1 MSERVALP
9 CVPKVILAQHAVD
22 LHIPPWVVDGMDG
35 EAEEVHNEA
44 EHVQVTIRRCARI
57 EDKVRDVFIPAK
69 GVPSIPPAQSTHI
82 PICTC

>member
-1 MSERVALP
+1 MPERVALP

-44 EHVQVTIRRCARI
+44 EHVQVTIRRRARV
-57 EDKVRDVFIPAK
+57 EYQVRDVFVPAK
-69 GVPSIPPAQSTHI
+69 SDPSIPLAQSTHT
-82 PICTC
+82 PMC